1 MTYAA
6 CILWTILVAIAS
18 AANDAERIAL
28 NEKIHH
34 VRAWFIR
41 AALVAAVCVAA
52 ELPLMVVPMGALF
65 SMAFR
70 FTLNDVRDLDWRYV
84 SPSSWYDYGYLMA
97 TGAWSWKE
105 SRWTWRNWMAMV
117 SHTHWINYDLNP
129 PYVQQVHRAGLLAYI
144 AEAVVVL
151 IFAVFV

>member
-41 AALVAAVCVAA
+41 AAFVAIVCIAA
-52 ELPLMVVPMGALF
+52 GHPWLTVGMGALF
-65 SMAFR
+65 SMVFR
-70 FTLNDVRDLDWRYV
+70 FTLNDVRELDWRYV
-84 SPSSWYDYGYLMA
+84 SPSSWYDWQFIRHTLGWVNRLRYRERVIG
-97 TGAWSWKE
+97 
-105 SRWTWRNWMAMV
+105 
-117 SHTHWINYDLNP
+117 SHGINYFEP
-129 PYVQQVHRAGLLAYI
+129 IATPEYPVRIHRAGLLAYI
-144 AEAVVVL
+144 AEAVVIAL
-151 IFAVFV
+151 YILL